1 MSDLSV
7 QTVSGTAAG
16 LSQWQR
22 ILNVFFAPSK
32 TFEDIR
38 LGNSSWWLPF
48 LLYVVIGTSLWF
60 AVGSR
65 VTWET
70 VTENNLRMAP
80 RQAEQLESLPADQQE
95 RQKAISATA
104 QRFIWLGAPVF
115 TLLMDLCAAGVLLG
129 TINFGFGGK
138 ATFGKVLAV
147 IWYGGLPGL
156 LKLVIGLIGLYAG
169 VAPESF
175 VPGNP
180 AGTNIGYYLN
190 PADTNKAVF
199 ALATNLD
206 PITIWS
212 LVLTSIGL
220 AIVAGRKRTDG
231 LIAVFAWWVL
241 LLAIG
246 VVAGVIFS

>member
-7 QTVSGTAAG
+7 QAVAGQAAG

-22 ILNVFFAPSK
+22 IVNIFFAPSK

-48 LLYVVIGTSLWF
+48 LLYLVIGTALWS

-70 VTENNLRMAP
+70 VMENNLRMAP
-80 RQAEQLESLPADQQE
+80 KQAEQLENLPPEQQE
-95 RQKAISATA
+95 RQKAMSTTV
-104 QRFIWLGAPVF
+104 QKFIWMGAPVF
-115 TLLMDLCAAGVLLG
+115 ALMMDLVAAGVLLG

-138 ATFGKVLAV
+138 ASYGKVLAV
-147 IWYGGLPGL
+147 LWYGGLPGL
-156 LKLVIGLIGLYAG
+156 LKLLIGLIGLYAG

-175 VPGNP
+175 LPGNP
-180 AGTNIGYYLN
+180 AGTNVGYYLS
-190 PADTNKAVF
+190 PTDTNKVLY

-220 AIVAGRKRTDG
+220 AVVAGKKKSDG
-231 LIAVFAWWVL
+231 LIAVFSWWL
-241 LLAIG
+241 LLLVIGIG
-246 VVAGVIFS
+246 VGVIFS